1 MATSVPRAAPLG
13 TEVAGRSELST
24 SVPGNLRPRQNFSR
38 GRRLQVRR
46 RWYRGDVRLKWLAF
60 GVAAG
65 ALFVFERLRP
75 LRARKEP
82 GPSRVG
88 RNVAIGLLAAATTA
102 AGELPV
108 VAPAQRL
115 AERRR
120 LGLLRWTPL
129 RRLPHALR
137 VVLGFLLLDYTL
149 YLWHWLNHRM
159 PRLWRFHAVH
169 HIDLDLDSTTGL
181 RFHFGELALAA
192 GFRAAQVLLL
202 GVDRDTL
209 RAWQQTL
216 LVSVVFHHSNL
227 DLPIEMER
235 ALQYVFVTPRMHGIH
250 HSTRGE
256 EMNTNYSS
264 LLSWWDR
271 MHSSLNVDT
280 PQSVVTIGVEGFLE
294 PGQVTFVRSLSL
306 PFVRLGEGTRE
317 LAD

>member
-1 MATSVPRAAPLG
+1 MRI
-13 TEVAGRSELST
+13 
-24 SVPGNLRPRQNFSR
+24 
-38 GRRLQVRR
+38 
-46 RWYRGDVRLKWLAF
+46 KWLAF

-88 RNVAIGLLAAATTA
+88 RNVAIGLLGAATTA
-102 AGELPV
+102 ASELPI

-129 RRLPHALR
+129 RRLPRALR
-137 VVLGFLLLDYTL
+137 VVLGFVLLDYTL
-149 YLWHWLNHRM
+149 YLWHWLNHRV
-159 PRLWRFHAVH
+159 PGLWRFHAVH
-169 HIDLDLDSTTGL
+169 HVDLDLDSTTGL

-209 RAWQQTL
+209 SAWQQAL
-216 LVSVVFHHSNL
+216 LLSVVFHHSNL
-227 DLPIEMER
+227 ELPIEAER

-250 HSTRGE
+250 HSSNGE
-256 EMNTNYSS
+256 EMNTNYAS

-271 MHSSLNVDT
+271 VHGSLHLDT
-280 PQSVVTIGVEGFLE
+280 PQGVVTIGVAGFSD
-294 PGQVTFVRSLSL
+294 PGQVTLVRSLSL
-306 PFVRLGEGTRE
+306 PFEHLEQGTRGLGNVGTSE
-317 LAD
+317 R